1 MSGADRRRGGG
12 AVVLVAGVHRPV
24 GPGEDVRPARP
35 VPSTYRMAVDS
46 RPPARAPT
54 MLVGQRLALGRAET
68 AQHRHPGMELHPE
81 LVAGDLEDQL
91 VEPHR

>member
-1 MSGADRRRGGG
+1 MAS
-12 AVVLVAGVHRPV
+12 VHGPV
-24 GPGEDVRPARP
+24 GPGEHVHQAAGAVEVPHGGGLAAAGEGADDAR
-35 VPSTYRMAVDS
+35 
-46 RPPARAPT
+46 
-54 MLVGQRLALGRAET
+54 GQRLALGRAET